1 MARNSEK
8 AQSMLYRFR
17 EQQAAEMGMGNR
29 RAGDRRPRIAASV
42 SSLRDCERWRG
53 DVLKEISRKVS
64 KIQDGMSDL
73 LGVVPGQATLWI
85 GRSDCLAE
93 IYDPTY
99 GRPAALQ
106 RTDVG
111 LSPLDTPGADGSP
124 RIWLHAGQQNLDSQ
138 CP

>member
-64 KIQDGMSDL
+64 KIQDGKSNLSD
-73 LGVVPGQATLWI
+73 VAPFQAMLWVE
-85 GRSDCLAE
+85 RL
-93 IYDPTY
+93 
-99 GRPAALQ
+99 
-106 RTDVG
+106 
-111 LSPLDTPGADGSP
+111 
-124 RIWLHAGQQNLDSQ
+124 
-138 CP
+138 